1 MIFYFTSDTNECDKG
16 VCQNG
21 ADCENNHGSFRCI
34 CSQGYYGSLCE
45 MGEKFIPCH
54 RSSPANQSAS
64 EKHTTWSEFAC
75 PPISIQKHNQDEK
88 AHKPLRTSAML
99 KSQLFCLRNKLTF
112 HMFSLCD
119 LRFVLCSRDL
129 DVLRAQR
136 IIGFFILITHKS
148 TRSDNPITWFQ
159 LAKWQ
164 TSLKTRDKRI
174 MVPTA
179 RTAVIHFSIIFS
191 LSIIS

>member
-45 MGEKFIPCH
+45 MGKNFIPCH
-54 RSSPANQSAS
+54 RSSPAHQSAS

-75 PPISIQKHNQDEK
+75 PPISIQKAQSRRK
-88 AHKPLRTSAML
+88 SPQTFAHLGHVKISVILSAD
-99 KSQLFCLRNKLTF
+99 KLTF